1 MPARR
6 KNPDVHET
14 ANPSRDRQ
22 TANPSRDRQGALA
35 NSAAG
40 MRTLR
45 RCEKLRPQAGV
56 GKLKHAP
63 PVVPPASYISSHL
76 LAVAARIVSRT
87 LGCLVL
93 AFALSAAAQAQQG
106 TPANPGVTIRSSVQE
121 VVVDIVVHD
130 RHGKLVKKL
139 DARDVTLLEDGVKQ
153 ELRSLRFVG
162 GREIRQEDS
171 AGKPKGATPQ
181 PAPLTAPLNPLQTM
195 NLVCLVFH
203 DLNPDVRTWA
213 LEAALEFLKNELRPN
228 TFIGVFS
235 LDDAGVHPMSA
246 FTNNRAALVNAIQLA
261 AKGKIP
267 SLGSSPQVFAAMSLE
282 QTLSFQPPAPP
293 AQAGAQAAATA
304 SGSASV
310 DFAKA
315 HGSELDASAVLND
328 VVNNPLGRQSTH
340 YDRVVA
346 IRELRA
352 FGWLIEQL
360 SKMPFR
366 KTVLLVSPGVSRPA
380 SEMDYWKK
388 ILQTANAA
396 SISFYALET
405 PTTGPAQGS
414 AASAARTAQEQVSGL
429 SKAQGQPANS
439 LSAQADRSQ
448 EFDLVGYTLATANV
462 HATLV
467 DLAEGTGGFLITDS
481 SQRMLERI
489 MDDVQS
495 HYELTYRPATEG
507 YDGRFHKIEVKLAS
521 PDLRVEAR
529 SGYFAVP
536 SKGDR
541 AGASPAELAGLRALS
556 TTPLSHAFDYR
567 AQALRFRGEN
577 GAFEMAVAFDI
588 PLKNLAATQGAGA
601 KHRFHVSLL
610 ALVKDANGQVV
621 DQFSYD
627 RTWQVPDA
635 ELNSAQTGSLIEQH
649 YFTLTPGR
657 YTLETSVVDW
667 EGGRSSSGVSP
678 VDGTPR
684 EGPDLSTIALVR
696 GVNKVNGPP
705 DKADPL
711 EYEGK
716 RIVPAVSTDL
726 DAGATPS
733 VFFRVYPDRANSAEP
748 RLRAQFLLDGRVLA
762 DQVAEL
768 PAPDASGSIPVLIQP
783 AARSGSNE
791 LKLTVV
797 QGNATS
803 GTQELRYTI
812 AAK

>member
-1 MPARR
+1 
-6 KNPDVHET
+6 
-14 ANPSRDRQ
+14 
-22 TANPSRDRQGALA
+22 
-35 NSAAG
+35 
-40 MRTLR
+40 
-45 RCEKLRPQAGV
+45 
-56 GKLKHAP
+56 
-63 PVVPPASYISSHL
+63 
-76 LAVAARIVSRT
+76 
-87 LGCLVL
+87 
-93 AFALSAAAQAQQG
+93 
-106 TPANPGVTIRSSVQE
+106 
-121 VVVDIVVHD
+121 VVDIVVHD

-139 DARDVTLLEDGVKQ
+139 DPRDVTLLEDGVKQ
-153 ELRSLRFVG
+153 ELRSLRFVS
-162 GREIRQEDS
+162 GREIRQDEPVS
-171 AGKPKGATPQ
+171 APKGTPQ
-181 PAPLTAPLNPLQTM
+181 TAPINPLQTM
-195 NLVCLVFH
+195 NLVCMVFH
-203 DLNPDVRTWA
+203 DLNPEVRAWA
-213 LEAALEFLKNELRPN
+213 LDAALEFLKNELRPN

-235 LDDAGVHPMSA
+235 LDDRGVHPMSA

-267 SLGSSPQVFAAMSLE
+267 SIGNSQQLFASMSLE
-282 QTLSFQPPAPP
+282 QTLSFQPPPP
-293 AQAGAQAAATA
+293 PPQAGAQPAATA
-304 SGSASV
+304 SDSASV

-366 KTVLLVSPGVSRPA
+366 KTVLLVSPGVNRPA
-380 SEMDYWKK
+380 SEVDYWKK
-388 ILQTANAA
+388 ILETANAA

-405 PTTGPAQGS
+405 PTTGPAQRS
-414 AASAARTAQEQVSGL
+414 PMTAARAAQEQVSGL
-429 SKAQGQPANS
+429 SKAQGQTATS
-439 LSAQADRSQ
+439 LGAQADRSQ
-448 EFDLVGYTLATANV
+448 EFDLAGYAVTTANV

-495 HYELTYRPATEG
+495 HYVLTYRPASES
-507 YDGRFHKIEVKLAS
+507 YDGRFHKIEVKLA
-521 PDLRVEAR
+521 PKDLRVEAR

-541 AGASPAELAGLRALS
+541 AGASPVELAGLRALN
-556 TTPLSHAFDYR
+556 TTPLPHGFDYR
-567 AQALRFRGEN
+567 AEALRFRGEN
-577 GAFEMAVAFDI
+577 GTFEMAVAFDI
-588 PLKNLAATQGAGA
+588 PLKNLTATQEADS
-601 KHRFHVSLL
+601 KHRFHASLL

-627 RTWQVPDA
+627 QPWTVPDV
-635 ELNSAQTGSLIEQH
+635 ELNSTQTGRLIQQH
-649 YFTLTPGR
+649 HFTLTPGR

-684 EGPDLSTIALVR
+684 EGPDLSAIALVR
-696 GVNKVNGPP
+696 GINKVNGPA

-716 RIVPAVSTDL
+716 RIVPALFMDL
-726 DAGATPS
+726 EAGTNPS
-733 VFFRVYPDRANSAEP
+733 VFFRVYPDRANSAKP
-748 RLRAQFLLDGRVLA
+748 RLRAQFLLDGRLLA

-797 QGNATS
+797 QGSAS
-803 GTQELRYTI
+803 SPTQELRYTI